1 MSFCLCRFILAA
13 LVIVFAWWHVSW
25 GNIAL
30 TIIGALLAIMA
41 LKSDFCCCT
50 SKQPK
55 AKAKP
60 KKKKK
65 K

>member
-1 MSFCLCRFILAA
+1 MAFCYCRFILAA
-13 LVIVFAWWHVSW
+13 LVIVFAWWQVSW

-41 LKSDFCCCT
+41 LKSDFCCCAT
-50 SKQPK
+50 KQPK
-55 AKAKP
+55 TKP

-65 K
+65 KKK